1 MASKKKARRTNSP
14 ARAKLVSEL
23 RTYITAAVNNTRR
36 IATTEKEARELQK
49 LATHLR
55 AMSEH
60 AGAETSTAWNVLA
73 SMAEGEAERL
83 KARSLELQSMLEAID
98 QMAGATADQIAGAG
112 QRKRKTRK

>member
-1 MASKKKARRTNSP
+1 MASKKKARRTSSP

-49 LATHLR
+49 LAAHLR

-60 AGAETSTAWNVLA
+60 ADAGTSSAWSVFA
-73 SMAEGEAERL
+73 SMAEGEANRL

-98 QMAGATADQIAGAG
+98 RIAGATADKIVATG